1 MQPKSVKDLSV
12 KGKRVF
18 VRADYNVPLN
28 EALEITDDLRIQ
40 ASLPTIQYLLDNG
53 AAVILASHLGRPK
66 GERIPQMSLAPVAK
80 RLSELLKRPVQFAN
94 DCIGSEV
101 EQMAK
106 ALKPGQVLLLENLR
120 YHNGETKND
129 PDFSAALAKLA
140 DVYVN
145 DAFGTAHRAHS
156 SNVGITKFFV
166 KEATGAGFL
175 LMKEMAFLVHAIE
188 KPVRPFTVIMG
199 GAKISGKIDLIKSL
213 AEKADHILIG
223 GGMAFTFLAA
233 PPLEQDVGGSMV
245 EADKLDLATEIMS
258 FCADRKVDLVL
269 PSDCVAAETI
279 SNDAAVK
286 NLPIRSLSGEL
297 KGLDIGSQTLK
308 TFESIIRDSKTI
320 LWNGPMGVFEFKPF
334 ENGTRRIAEILAEV
348 TQSGATT
355 IVGGGDSAAAL
366 AQFGLTDQVTHVST
380 GGGAALELLSGIKLP
395 AFEALKGE

>member
-1 MQPKSVKDLSV
+1 MQPKSVKDLIV

-28 EALEITDDLRIQ
+28 DNLKITDDLRIQ
-40 ASLPTIQYLLDNG
+40 ASLPTIQYLLDHD

-66 GERIPQMSLAPVAK
+66 GERVPEMSLAPVAK
-80 RLSELLKRPVQFAN
+80 RLSELLNQPVQFAN

-101 EQMAK
+101 EEQAA

-156 SNVGITKFFV
+156 SNVGITRFF
-166 KEATGAGFL
+166 KATGAGFL
-175 LMKEMAFLVHAIE
+175 LMKEMEFLVHAIE
-188 KPVRPFTVIMG
+188 NPRRPFTVIMG
-199 GAKISGKIDLIKSL
+199 GAKISGKIDLIKAL

-233 PPLEQDVGGSMV
+233 PPLEQDVAGSLV
-245 EADKLDLATEIMS
+245 ETDKLDLATEIMS
-258 FCADRKVDLVL
+258 FCAARKVSLVL
-269 PSDCVAAETI
+269 PTDCVAAEAI
-279 SNDAAVK
+279 SNDAVVQ
-286 NLPIRSLSGEL
+286 NLPIRSLSGDL
-297 KGLDIGSQTLK
+297 KGLDIGTQTLK
-308 TFESIIRDSKTI
+308 TFESIIRESRTI
-320 LWNGPMGVFEFKPF
+320 LWNGPMGVFEYKPF
-334 ENGTRRIAEILAEV
+334 ENGTRRIAELLAEV
-348 TQSGATT
+348 TKTGATT

-366 AQFGLTDQVTHVST
+366 AQFGLTQRVTHVST

>member
-1 MQPKSVKDLSV
+1 MQPKSVKDLIV

-28 EALEITDDLRIQ
+28 DDLEITDDLRIQ
-40 ASLPTIQYLLDNG
+40 ASLPTIQYLLGQG

-66 GERIPQMSLAPVAK
+66 GERVPQMSLAPVAK
-80 RLSELLKRPVQFAN
+80 RLAELLKQPVQFAN

-101 EQMAK
+101 ERQAA

-129 PDFSAALAKLA
+129 TDFSAALAKLA

-156 SNVGITKFFV
+156 SNVGITKYF
-166 KEATGAGFL
+166 KEIGAGFL
-175 LMKEMAFLVHAIE
+175 LMKEMEFLVHAIE
-188 KPVRPFTVIMG
+188 RPVRPFTVIMG

-213 AEKADHILIG
+213 AEKADYILVG

-258 FCADRKVDLVL
+258 FCTERNVSLVL
-269 PSDCVAAETI
+269 PTDCIAADTI
-279 SNDAAVK
+279 SVDAVGR

-308 TFESIIRDSKTI
+308 TFESILRESKTI
-320 LWNGPMGVFEFKPF
+320 LWNGPMGVFEYKPF
-334 ENGTRRIAEILAEV
+334 ENGTRRIAEILAEA
-348 TQSGATT
+348 TKTGATT

-366 AQFGLTDQVTHVST
+366 AQFGLTEQVTHVST